1 MNSRP
6 LHKILWDWVS
16 HTVEFDEEVSSFDDH
31 PICKLKSDAKFIPT
45 ATAEDPD
52 FVDLFLDL
60 ILTFVAN
67 YKSTTRIIVNELLT
81 ILDAQPVN
89 GHYIFRLSQVSKA
102 TRIWHLIIKNNFEE
116 FNTVERIIRRLS
128 SEIDIVKRKNT
139 KGKIKLTDW
148 KYAQAPREEVHKSN
162 RQELIRVLFRLLNS
176 SIFKNDP
183 NQGNFNPNFVSNS
196 RKILNSE
203 LFELCLDLF
212 EENTKENSDTH
223 DVILV
228 SALHLMA
235 LVLNDLPAQISKAWD
250 KLLPRLFKSLEK
262 RVPNYTNFYL
272 FLLKLVSAVNVHE
285 KGREFFKKS
294 NLLEKILKVPVEPDY
309 GFNFINN
316 EKSIECNSLLRDL
329 LKNDNA
335 ICKRA
340 QNQMIKNVDYI
351 LTRCV
356 NYTK

>member
-1 MNSRP
+1 M
-6 LHKILWDWVS
+6 
-16 HTVEFDEEVSSFDDH
+16 
-31 PICKLKSDAKFIPT
+31 
-45 ATAEDPD
+45 
-52 FVDLFLDL
+52 
-60 ILTFVAN
+60 
-67 YKSTTRIIVNELLT
+67 
-81 ILDAQPVN
+81 
-89 GHYIFRLSQVSKA
+89 
-102 TRIWHLIIKNNFEE
+102 
-116 FNTVERIIRRLS
+116 S
-128 SEIDIVKRKNT
+128 SEIDIVKQKNA
-139 KGKIKLTDW
+139 KGKTKITDW
-148 KYAQAPREEVHKSN
+148 KYAQAPSEEVHKSN

-196 RKILNSE
+196 RKILDSD

-212 EENTKENSDTH
+212 EENTQENSDTH

-235 LVLNDLPAQISKAWD
+235 LVLNDLPAQISKACD
-250 KLLPRLFKSLEK
+250 KLLPRLFKSLEQ

-294 NLLEKILKVPVEPDY
+294 NLLEKILKVPIEPDY

-316 EKSIECNSLLRDL
+316 EKSIECNNLLRDL
-329 LKNDNA
+329 LRNDDV